1 MDIKDIMV
9 EQNFNAEWDDVII
22 DALKEGSISH
32 AKVQKAIGGSYA
44 KAGRLIDLAIQYGY
58 FDNKQQAK
66 IDVKEYEDMVA
77 NREKKDF
84 YDIDPI
90 VPESIVDFKYLRPSK
105 ENLNEYKKWLADGRF
120 TLKDIEDTETFTSW
134 DIRED
139 CLQGDDLWYYLE
151 LFYWAMAYGIKQFPE
166 EYTDDVNQLDMINR
180 EKYDIGFEN
189 WAIVLTV
196 KETGEKIVLSNYGP
210 PENDRE

>member
-1 MDIKDIMV
+1 MEIKDIAV
-9 EQNFNAEWDDVII
+9 EPNFNDEWDTII
-22 DALKEGSISH
+22 LEALKEGCISH

-44 KAGRLIDLAIQYGY
+44 KAGMLIDHVIQYGY
-58 FDNKQQAK
+58 FDNNQQAK
-66 IDVKEYEDMVA
+66 IDVKKYEDMVA
-77 NREKKDF
+77 NREEKDF

-120 TLKDIEDTETFTSW
+120 TLKDIEDMEMFTSW
-134 DIRED
+134 DIREER
-139 CLQGDDLWYYLE
+139 LQGNDLWYYLE

-166 EYTDDVNQLDMINR
+166 EYTDDVNKLDMINR
-180 EKYDIGFEN
+180 EKYGIDFEN

-196 KETGEKIVLSNYGP
+196 KGTGEKIVLSNYGP
-210 PENDRE
+210 PEGNKK